1 MSALELLL
9 AALAGVALGLV
20 YFGGLWWTV
29 RRLSTWR
36 QPQWALLLSFVVRAG
51 LVLPVFVLLALRGAL
66 PLVFALLGFL
76 AARFALQARAVPARP
91 ASAAP
96 RAETARDVGTGGA
109 R

>member
-29 RRLSTWR
+29 RRLQIWR
-36 QPQWALLLSFVVRAG
+36 QPHWALLASFVVRAG

-76 AARFALQARAVPARP
+76 AARFALQARA
-91 ASAAP
+91 AAAF
-96 RAETARDVGTGGA
+96 RAGTARGAGTGGA
-109 R
+109 P